1 MQLTDLQKNLLYATS
16 LFVDLSD
23 EGFQRVAEHSRII
36 ELSAGQKLF
45 EQGQPIT
52 DFFYLEEGQVKLTRL
67 SSEGNEKVIEIVNAG
82 GSFAEAAV
90 FGKFVGYPVNCFA
103 IRKSIVF
110 KINADA
116 YVNELRSS
124 IDSCFSIMMRI
135 SQRTHHLLSEI
146 DRLTLHNAMHRLAV
160 YLLTGIEEE
169 EGGVEVDLTA
179 PKHVIASRLSIKPE
193 TLSRTFRRL
202 VEEGCITMEEKHIT
216 IKDVKAF
223 RKLVTLG
230 G

>member
-1 MQLTDLQKNLLYATS
+1 MQLTDLQKKLLYATS
-16 LFVDLSD
+16 LFADLSD
-23 EGFQRVAEHSRII
+23 ASFQRIAEHSRIV
-36 ELSAGQKLF
+36 ELGAGQKLF
-45 EQGQPIT
+45 EQGQAIT

-67 SSEGNEKVIEIVNAG
+67 SLEGDEKVIEIINTG

-90 FGKFVGYPVNCFA
+90 FGKFEGYPVNCFA
-103 IRKSIVF
+103 IRKSIIF

-116 YVNELRSS
+116 YTNELRTS

-135 SQRTHHLLSEI
+135 SQRAHHLLSEI

-160 YLLTGIEEE
+160 YLLTGVQEEAGE
-169 EGGVEVDLTA
+169 VGVDLIA

-202 VEEGCITMEEKHIT
+202 VEEGCISMQEKHIT
-216 IKDVKAF
+216 IKDVKSF

-230 G
+230 